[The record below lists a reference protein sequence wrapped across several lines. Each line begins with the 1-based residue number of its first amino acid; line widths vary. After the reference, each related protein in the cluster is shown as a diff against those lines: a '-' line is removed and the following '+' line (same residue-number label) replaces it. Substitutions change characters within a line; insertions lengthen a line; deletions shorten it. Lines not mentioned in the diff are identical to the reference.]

1 MNNYLYIGNYCLT
14 ENFQTAGGKRVLN
27 QINFLSKKAD
37 VFIISFSPSGSNFPF
52 HKNFKIENNR
62 GIRFIFQLILYWI
75 PILYVIIK
83 RKNWK
88 SKNVL
93 LLQSSVQLPTVVPLL
108 FAKIMG
114 YKVVFDIVED
124 VSLEI
129 EVSNNKRL
137 TLWMNS
143 FFMRHLQFY
152 CNGLLVISENLFE
165 KFKGYKLPLIKLYN
179 SVENRVL
186 EIKFNSNP
194 SVFKFFYA
202 GTFAEKDGV
211 LDLIHAFE
219 LLSGRHQN
227 IKLTLVGKGKGNYF
241 DSCLQIVNNS
251 PLIDYLGYV
260 SEEKMFHEMAQ
271 SQVLCV
277 TRSNSE
283 FANNGFPFKLAEY
296 MSFGIPIIATA
307 VSDIPLLLTDN
318 DTVYLAEPG
327 SSVSIAAKMNI
338 IIENYST
345 ALTVGKRGQSFG
357 ENYFSIASIGAKLDA
372 FLNTL

>member
-27 QINFLSKKAD
+27 QINYLSNKAD
-37 VFIISFSPSGSNFPF
+37 VFIISFSPTGSNFPF

-62 GIRFIFQLILYWI
+62 GIRFIIQLILYWI
-75 PILYVIIK
+75 PILYLIIK
-83 RKNWK
+83 RKNWN
-88 SKNVL
+88 SQNVL
-93 LLQSSVQLPTVVPLL
+93 LLQSSVLLPTVIPLL
-108 FAKIMG
+108 FSKIMG

-124 VSLEI
+124 VSLEV
-129 EVSNNKRL
+129 ELSNNKRL

-143 FFMRHLQFY
+143 FFMRHLQVY
-152 CNGLLVISENLFE
+152 CNGVLVISENLFE
-165 KFKGYKLPLIKLYN
+165 KFKGYKLPIIKLYN
-179 SVENRVL
+179 SVEDRAV
-186 EIKFNSNP
+186 EIKLESNP
-194 SVFKFFYA
+194 SVFNFFYA

-211 LDLIHAFE
+211 LDLIRAFE
-219 LLSGRHQN
+219 LVYRQHQN
-227 IKLTLVGKGKGNYF
+227 IRLTLVGKGKGNYF
-241 DSCLQIVNNS
+241 ESCLKIINNS

-260 SEEKMFHEMAQ
+260 SEEKMFDEMKQ

-307 VSDIPLLLTDN
+307 VSDIPQLLTDN

-327 SSVSIAAKMNI
+327 NSASIAAKMTI
-338 IIENYST
+338 IIENYT
-345 ALTVGKRGQSFG
+345 KALTVGKRGQAYG
-357 ENYFSIASIGAKLDA
+357 ENNFSIASIGAKLDA
-372 FLNTL
+372 FLNAI